1 MAKIIDPMSPDAS
14 PSVKNTM
21 GVRRVNNLPLI
32 MAFGALTLF
41 VVIIA
46 LVAVKRANQGN
57 VLAKK
62 TIIEHSIDSSIMA
75 EDVLAGHASGII
87 PASKPAVPTAQLA
100 MPVVVLDNPDA
111 TPVLHRIDEQDEI
124 MHSEMSR
131 IRLEKI
137 QQFEK
142 AIMAKTRIDLPTQI
156 SSRVSDSDDKRQEA
170 LNRINNIQYQLEQM
184 NDPTASYQ
192 QRLQQTRASMNGRS
206 ASNDDKGMS
215 LLAPVNTDKTADG
228 WRLGNQVE
236 APRTPF
242 ELRAGA
248 VIPGTMISGV
258 TSDLPGQIIGQVSQ
272 NVYDTATG
280 KYLLIPQGTRLLG
293 VHSNN
298 VAYGQTSILVA
309 WQRLIFP
316 DGKALDLGS
325 MPGSDSAGNAGFR
338 DEVDNHYVR
347 IFGQALLMSGIVAG
361 VTYSQLQNQSQ
372 SVPFGPPN
380 AGSVMSA
387 AMGQQLGEVTA
398 QMIAKNLNIS
408 PQNKIRPGYL
418 FNVTVI
424 KDLTFTKS
432 YQSFDY

>member
-1 MAKIIDPMSPDAS
+1 MVKIVDPMSPDAS
-14 PSVKNTM
+14 PSVKNNI

-57 VLAKK
+57 VLPEK
-62 TIIEHSIDSSIMA
+62 TVIEHSVDSSIMA

-87 PASKPAVPTAQLA
+87 PASKPAAPATQLA
-100 MPVVVLDNPDA
+100 MPVAVLDNPDA
-111 TPVLHRIDEQDEI
+111 PPVLNRIDEQDEL
-124 MHSEMSR
+124 MTSEMSR

-142 AIMAKTRIDLPTQI
+142 AVMAKTRIDLPTQI
-156 SSRVSDSDDKRQEA
+156 SSRASDSEDKRQEA
-170 LNRINNIQYQLEQM
+170 LNRINNIQSQLEQIG
-184 NDPTASYQ
+184 DPTASYQ
-192 QRLQQTRASMNGRS
+192 QRLQQTRAAMGGRS
-206 ASNDDKGMS
+206 DHDKGMS
-215 LLAPVNTDKTADG
+215 LLAPISNDKTGDR
-228 WRLGNQVE
+228 WVLGNHVE

-293 VHSNN
+293 VYSND
-298 VAYGQTSILVA
+298 VAYGQNSILVA

-316 DGKALDLGS
+316 DGKALDIGS

-338 DEVDNHYVR
+338 DEVDNHYFRV
-347 IFGQALLMSGIVAG
+347 FGQALLMSGIVAG

-398 QMIAKNLNIS
+398 QMIAKNLNIA

-418 FNVTVI
+418 FNVTVV
-424 KDLTFTKS
+424 KDLTFTKP

>member
-1 MAKIIDPMSPDAS
+1 MVKIIDPMSPDAS

-32 MAFGALTLF
+32 VAFGVLTLF

-46 LVAVKRANQGN
+46 LVAVKRANQN
-57 VLAKK
+57 NTVPKSV
-62 TIIEHSIDSSIMA
+62 IIEHSVDSSTMA
-75 EDVLAGHASGII
+75 EEVLAGQTNGII
-87 PASKPAVPTAQLA
+87 PASTSVASSTPLT
-100 MPVVVLDNPDA
+100 MPVEALDKPGA
-111 TPVLHRIDEQDEI
+111 PPVLNHIDEQNELI
-124 MHSEMSR
+124 HSEISR

-142 AIMAKTRIDLPTQI
+142 AVMAKTRIDLPTQI
-156 SSRVSDSDDKRQEA
+156 SSRASDLNDKRQEA
-170 LNRINNIQYQLEQM
+170 LNRINDVQNQLKQIS
-184 NDPTASYQ
+184 DPTASYQ
-192 QRLQQTRASMNGRS
+192 QQLQQTHTAMNGRS
-206 ASNDDKGMS
+206 VSGKQDEMS
-215 LLAPVNTDKTADG
+215 LLAPISSDKTSDR
-228 WRLGNQVE
+228 WLLGNPIE
-236 APRTPF
+236 KPRTPF

-248 VIPGTMISGV
+248 VIPGTMISGI

-293 VHSNN
+293 VYSND
-298 VAYGQTSILVA
+298 VAYGQNSILVA

-325 MPGSDSAGNAGFR
+325 MPGADSAGNSGFR
-338 DEVDNHYVR
+338 DEVDNHYFRV
-347 IFGQALLMSGIVAG
+347 FGQALLMSGIVAG

-372 SVPFGPPN
+372 NVPFGPPN

-398 QMIAKNLNIS
+398 QMIAKNLNIA

-418 FNVTVI
+418 FNVTVV
-424 KDLTFTKS
+424 KDLTFTKP

>member
-1 MAKIIDPMSPDAS
+1 MANVIDHMSPDSS
-14 PSVKNTM
+14 PSVKNKM
-21 GVRRVNNLPLI
+21 GVRRVNNLPLM
-32 MAFGALTLF
+32 MALGALTLF

-46 LVAVKRANQGN
+46 LVAVKRANQN
-57 VLAKK
+57 NEVRETTSLV
-62 TIIEHSIDSSIMA
+62 HRVDSSTMA
-75 EDVLAGHASGII
+75 EEVLAGHASGII
-87 PASKPAVPTAQLA
+87 PSSKPVQPSTQLA
-100 MPVVVLDNPDA
+100 MPIAVLDNPDA
-111 TPVLHRIDEQDEI
+111 PPLPQRLDEQDEL
-124 MHSEMSR
+124 MRSEISR

-142 AIMAKTRIDLPTQI
+142 AVMAKTRIELPSQI
-156 SSRVSDSDDKRQEA
+156 SSRVSDTHDKRQEA
-170 LNRINNIQYQLEQM
+170 LDRINDVQRRLAQVG
-184 NDPTASYQ
+184 DPTTSYQ
-192 QRLQQTRASMNGRS
+192 QRLQQTRLAMKGH
-206 ASNDDKGMS
+206 DLTDKGMS
-215 LLAPVNTDKTADG
+215 LLAPVSESGDR
-228 WRLGNQVE
+228 WSLGNSVE
-236 APRTPF
+236 APRTPY

-293 VHSNN
+293 VYSSD
-298 VAYGQTSILVA
+298 VAYGQDSILVA

-316 DGKALDLGS
+316 DGKALDIGS

-338 DEVDNHYVR
+338 DEVDNHYGR

-398 QMIAKNLNIS
+398 QMIAKNLNIA

-418 FNVTVI
+418 FNVTVV
-424 KDLTFTKS
+424 KDLTFTKA

>member
-1 MAKIIDPMSPDAS
+1 MVKVIDHMSPESS
-14 PSVKNTM
+14 PSVKNKM

-32 MAFGALTLF
+32 MALGALTLF

-46 LVAVKRANQGN
+46 LVAVKRANPTNGVRETPTLVHN
-57 VLAKK
+57 V
-62 TIIEHSIDSSIMA
+62 DSSTMA
-75 EDVLAGHASGII
+75 EEVLAGHASGII
-87 PASKPAVPTAQLA
+87 PSSKQAVPSTQLA
-100 MPVVVLDNPDA
+100 MPVAVLDNPDM
-111 TPVLHRIDEQDEI
+111 PPQPLRIDEQDEL

-142 AIMAKTRIDLPTQI
+142 AVMAKTRIELPSQI
-156 SSRVSDSDDKRQEA
+156 SSRVSDSNDKRQA
-170 LNRINNIQYQLEQM
+170 TLNRFDEVQRRLEM
-184 NDPTASYQ
+184 ASDSTTSYL
-192 QRLQQTRASMNGRS
+192 QRLQQTRTAMNGRNS
-206 ASNDDKGMS
+206 VDNGSGMA
-215 LLAPVNTDKTADG
+215 LLAPSAGDAGDKWA
-228 WRLGNQVE
+228 LGNHVE

-293 VHSNN
+293 VYSSD
-298 VAYGQTSILVA
+298 VAYGQDSILVA

-316 DGKALDLGS
+316 DGKALDIGS

-338 DEVDNHYVR
+338 DEVDNHYFKV
-347 IFGQALLMSGIVAG
+347 FGQALLMSGIVAG

-398 QMIAKNLNIS
+398 QMIAKNLNIA

-418 FNVTVI
+418 FNVTVV
-424 KDLTFTKS
+424 KDLTFTKP